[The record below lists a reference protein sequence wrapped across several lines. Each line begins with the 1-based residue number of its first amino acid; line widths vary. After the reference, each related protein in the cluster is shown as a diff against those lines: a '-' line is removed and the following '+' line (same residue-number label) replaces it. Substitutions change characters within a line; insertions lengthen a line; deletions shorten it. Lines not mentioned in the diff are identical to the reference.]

1 MADIPLITTIITATD
16 ILMPV
21 TMLAI
26 ALTFRAANPG
36 TSGARILSGLTLA
49 ALAWGALWMLFP
61 PLTALR
67 LAPPPSG
74 QVLAILGVVVT
85 FIAFRFTP
93 AMRTYWQTADL
104 EKLVWNGPWRAV
116 YGSALLVIGLSG
128 GLPNEFV
135 WSAAAGDI
143 AVGLWAIAILMRDA
157 NVKRGE
163 ILGWNILGALDLF
176 HVLALGAVYL
186 RPFYLANPDIP
197 LLNLLPL
204 AGVPVLLAAH
214 VMTLTGFLVQ
224 RKAMP
229 APTKMVSA

>member
-1 MADIPLITTIITATD
+1 MADIALIKTIVTATD

-49 ALAWGALWMLFP
+49 ALAWGALWAWFP
-61 PLTALR
+61 PLANLR
-67 LAPPPSG
+67 LAPPPGG
-74 QVLAILGVVVT
+74 QVMAILGVVLSFV
-85 FIAFRFTP
+85 AFRFTSP
-93 AMRTYWQTADL
+93 VKAYWQTARL
-104 EKLVWNGPWRAV
+104 EKLVWNGPWRVV
-116 YGSALLVIGLSG
+116 YGSSLLMIGFAG

-143 AVGLWAIAILMRDA
+143 TVGLWAIAILMRGA

-163 ILGWNILGALDLF
+163 ILGWNVLGAIDLF

-204 AGVPVLLAAH
+204 AGVPVLLAVH
-214 VMTLTGFLVQ
+214 VMTLTGFLAQ
-224 RKAMP
+224 RKAIP
-229 APTKMVSA
+229 ASAKMVSA